1 MFVIV
6 AIIPSNILKGVLSK
20 KYNLNPEKTF
30 PTTGFLAMGM
40 QEGMRANGWYNESAD
55 IGWNQIDTANEQ
67 YVEMIKQ
74 RITDFS
80 GDIYYT
86 IKFYTKRLFL
96 CGQSHYK
103 SLYGKT

>member
-1 MFVIV
+1 
-6 AIIPSNILKGVLSK
+6 
-20 KYNLNPEKTF
+20 
-30 PTTGFLAMGM
+30 MGM

-86 IKFYTKRLFL
+86 IKFYTKKVISYVGRAITRVYMAKLKF
-96 CGQSHYK
+96 K
-103 SLYGKT
+103 YG